1 MREIWVKVKNLN
13 ENDVLVFHRQ
23 LKFYLQEL
31 GHADKASVFKD
42 LNYKI
47 VKDRVVQNYSTFAE
61 ISRFVENNEIHEIRW
76 YTL

>member
-13 ENDVLVFHRQ
+13 ENDVLVFHRKE

-42 LNYKI
+42 HNYKI
-47 VKDRVVQNYSTFAE
+47 VKDRVIQN
-61 ISRFVENNEIHEIRW
+61 
-76 YTL
+76 

>member
-47 VKDRVVQNYSTFAE
+47 VKDRVIKN
-61 ISRFVENNEIHEIRW
+61 
-76 YTL
+76 